1 MLAPLRFYKATNH
14 IDQSRMTTEKKEL
27 SALPG
32 HIAMLLASI
41 LWGGMSPFAKDIM
54 LTGYVSPIAM
64 STIRIGGGALLFA
77 LAALLLP
84 AKVTGNTSVRREDWV
99 KIVTAS
105 LLMVAVNQAAYIIGV
120 GYTTPIDASV
130 MATLTPVITLIL
142 AAIFI
147 HMPLSWLKVIGV
159 MLGLGGAL
167 LLTYLGAQSNVTPGN
182 NPILGNSLCLCSQFC
197 AAIYYISFRKLIS
210 RYSAFTL
217 MSRMFIIS
225 AIIYVPCT
233 LPWLLE
239 VQWSMIDSSTWL
251 EVAYIILCP
260 TFMSYMLMPVAQR
273 RLKPTTVSMYSYVQP
288 VTAAAIA
295 AAMGIAAFGIDK
307 GFATILIFAGVAMV
321 ARSRGPRT
329 VSPD

>member
-1 MLAPLRFYKATNH
+1 
-14 IDQSRMTTEKKEL
+14 
-27 SALPG
+27 
-32 HIAMLLASI
+32 
-41 LWGGMSPFAKDIM
+41 M

-251 EVAYIILCP
+251 EVAYI
-260 TFMSYMLMPVAQR
+260 MPVAQR